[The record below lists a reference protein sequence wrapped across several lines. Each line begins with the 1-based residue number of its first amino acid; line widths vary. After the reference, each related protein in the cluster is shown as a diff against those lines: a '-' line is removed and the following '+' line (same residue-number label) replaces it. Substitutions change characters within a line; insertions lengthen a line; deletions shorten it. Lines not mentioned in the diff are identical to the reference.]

1 LVLFKKIAFHF
12 LILLLFYSC
21 SPNKPSGKSIAGR
34 VILKDTTDFSN
45 VKVLLYNPAP
55 VDTSISN
62 PAVKFNLFN
71 QDLTV
76 YLFDYR
82 WQKPLYQTF
91 TDKDGNFKFSD
102 VPEGEYILFVQ
113 KDGYGWKFAKISTSS
128 DSKTLT
134 LEKEK
139 VIFGVINDKD
149 TLKENVLIKGDV
161 LIPSGS
167 TVYIKDGAVLK
178 FDGYYKF
185 IVEGN
190 LIVENFD
197 FNSPIIFTT
206 GDTSVYFDGV
216 YVRNRGSVKIKNAVF
231 RSANVGLSV
240 DASDCEVGYSL
251 FVGNKSYGISATGI
265 NSGRYVRVYNC
276 IFAGRV
282 YGFGPGQPVGVNFE
296 FTDTNAI
303 VSNSIFYLNSESGV
317 YCTTSGVRIEGN
329 YFSGNGYSIE
339 IWSNVNRDTLLIKN
353 NEFVHSKNY
362 HVLHRGGIAKYLYN
376 NIYST
381 AGGITLSPAYG
392 SPVAVIN
399 FNNLSGKKY
408 LLALGGYTSNTDARF
423 NFWGTVSE
431 AEIRNLIFDRN
442 DVSPSDPYYNRY
454 GVVDYSGFLTSP
466 IPNAGIRR

>member
-1 LVLFKKIAFHF
+1 
-12 LILLLFYSC
+12 
-21 SPNKPSGKSIAGR
+21 

-178 FDGYYKF
+178 FDG
-185 IVEGN
+185 E
-190 LIVENFD
+190 
-197 FNSPIIFTT
+197 
-206 GDTSVYFDGV
+206 
-216 YVRNRGSVKIKNAVF
+216 VF
-231 RSANVGLSV
+231 A
-240 DASDCEVGYSL
+240 
-251 FVGNKSYGISATGI
+251 I
-265 NSGRYVRVYNC
+265 YNQKDK
-276 IFAGRV
+276 R
-282 YGFGPGQPVGVNFE
+282 
-296 FTDTNAI
+296 
-303 VSNSIFYLNSESGV
+303 
-317 YCTTSGVRIEGN
+317 
-329 YFSGNGYSIE
+329 
-339 IWSNVNRDTLLIKN
+339 
-353 NEFVHSKNY
+353 
-362 HVLHRGGIAKYLYN
+362 
-376 NIYST
+376 
-381 AGGITLSPAYG
+381 
-392 SPVAVIN
+392 
-399 FNNLSGKKY
+399 
-408 LLALGGYTSNTDARF
+408 
-423 NFWGTVSE
+423 
-431 AEIRNLIFDRN
+431 
-442 DVSPSDPYYNRY
+442 
-454 GVVDYSGFLTSP
+454 
-466 IPNAGIRR
+466 